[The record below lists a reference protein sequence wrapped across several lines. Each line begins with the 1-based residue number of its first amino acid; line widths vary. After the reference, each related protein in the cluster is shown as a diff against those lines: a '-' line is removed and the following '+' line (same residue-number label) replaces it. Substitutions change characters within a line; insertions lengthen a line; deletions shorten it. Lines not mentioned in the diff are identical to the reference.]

1 MEILEIKGH
10 FGEVKGYIDLKARVL
25 ATSLPFWNGRFWIFQ
40 SKISE
45 IFLGTLFSH
54 GSDILTHKF
63 PKISPVLIWV
73 NL

>member
-40 SKISE
+40 SKI
-45 IFLGTLFSH
+45 
-54 GSDILTHKF
+54 KF
-63 PKISPVLIWV
+63 QKFFWEHSFPMGQVF
-73 NL
+73 

>member
-40 SKISE
+40 SKI
-45 IFLGTLFSH
+45 
-54 GSDILTHKF
+54 KF
-63 PKISPVLIWV
+63 QKFF
-73 NL
+73 